1 MPASIPTLIRTRK
14 AQGAGSRVR
23 RQIMNARDVGGEFN
37 IPPTFRWT
45 TRNLP
50 TREASMLTYAS
61 GTLESHIST
70 GSIYFIAAA
79 STVFFA
85 APISIMGTGW
95 RAIAAATFA
104 AFMGMGAALLIGSL
118 RDRPVAHELILYS
131 DAMLAA
137 GVITLALGLKA
148 RKYRR
153 QGIDPTERPEE
164 MLPYAKRVAIFSVI
178 STGIL
183 LGVEYV
189 PIWS

>member
-1 MPASIPTLIRTRK
+1 
-14 AQGAGSRVR
+14 
-23 RQIMNARDVGGEFN
+23 
-37 IPPTFRWT
+37 
-45 TRNLP
+45 
-50 TREASMLTYAS
+50 MLTYAS